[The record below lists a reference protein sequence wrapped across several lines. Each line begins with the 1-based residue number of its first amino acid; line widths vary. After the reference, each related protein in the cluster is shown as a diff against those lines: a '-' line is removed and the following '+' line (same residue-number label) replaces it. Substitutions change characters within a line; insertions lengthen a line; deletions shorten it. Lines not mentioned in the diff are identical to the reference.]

1 MLIQGPVVNR
11 DLCFRAFLTS
21 NSDSSPQNWS
31 RVKWG
36 LKKNDFEIFWN
47 FLVNLGTGRVQYL
60 QEIGNFEVAIELLSH
75 KLVIL
80 ANDSI

>member
-31 RVKWG
+31 RVKWA

-47 FLVNLGTGRVQYL
+47 FLITLSTIDIVSY
-60 QEIGNFEVAIELLSH
+60 IYFEMWSRKIPDLMTPNQKSE
-75 KLVIL
+75 
-80 ANDSI
+80 DS